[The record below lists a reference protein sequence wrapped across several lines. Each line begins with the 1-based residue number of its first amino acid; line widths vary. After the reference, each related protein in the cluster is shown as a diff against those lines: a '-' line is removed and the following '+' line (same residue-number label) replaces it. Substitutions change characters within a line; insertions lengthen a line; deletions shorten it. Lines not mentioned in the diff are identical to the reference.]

1 MTTQTQPNSTQAVP
15 TQIKTPAAQTL
26 ELLTRIAV
34 ALETLQDS
42 IGHLIEISDSTAEH
56 AANTAEALARFGQA
70 MASGPAPA
78 PAAAAV
84 AGQTVVFLAD
94 TISLGYD
101 DNGKATYKVKGGQ
114 YTKFGV
120 RVWPEVLPKLG
131 IDPAALKPGP
141 NEFGKPVIAL
151 VGEKGPQK
159 VIGLAN

>member
-1 MTTQTQPNSTQAVP
+1 MTTQTQPSSTQAVP
-15 TQIKTPAAQTL
+15 AQIKTPAAQTL

-42 IGHLIEISDSTAEH
+42 ISHLIEISDSTAEH

-78 PAAAAV
+78 AAPV
-84 AGQTVVFLAD
+84 AGQTVTFVAD
-94 TISLGYD
+94 TISYGIAED
-101 DNGKATYKVKGGQ
+101 GKAVYKIKGGQ

-131 IDPAALKPGP
+131 VDPAALKPGP
-141 NEFGKPVIAL
+141 NPFSKAVLAL

-159 VIGLAN
+159 VIGLAS